1 MIQKGFPPI
10 FIRLF
15 IFIYMYQIANVRWN
29 GAISSEFP
37 MTNGVRQGAILS
49 AIAYCFYMEDLFALL
64 KQRRAGCWVM
74 DQYHGIFGYS
84 DDNWL
89 LAPSLAA
96 LQDMLHT
103 CEDYAVSHNLKFSTD
118 PNPTKCKTK
127 LMAFLKSP
135 RPLPSLSLCGNNL
148 PWVDK
153 LKHLG
158 NTIANVIDGCQLD
171 IKVKNFMYI
180 GRNNAICQELYFAHP
195 QCKFKVNC
203 IYNNHYTGSQLW
215 LFGSN
220 GQVREHLQ
228 QVHQDDVQP
237 PMGNTQELAGAINRD
252 SPHLKNSNSEVYK
265 LHKKYPEI

>member
-1 MIQKGFPPI
+1 
-10 FIRLF
+10 
-15 IFIYMYQIANVRWN
+15 MYQIANVRWN

-103 CEDYAVSHNLKFSTD
+103 CEEYAVSHNLKFSTD

-171 IKVKNFMYI
+171 IKVKNSMYI
-180 GRNNAICQELYFAHP
+180 VEIMLSARSFTLPIHS
-195 QCKFKVNC
+195 VNSRLTAF
-203 IYNNHYTGSQLW
+203 IITTTLGPN
-215 LFGSN
+215 FGCLVARKWTS
-220 GQVREHLQ
+220 
-228 QVHQDDVQP
+228 
-237 PMGNTQELAGAINRD
+237 
-252 SPHLKNSNSEVYK
+252 
-265 LHKKYPEI
+265 